1 MQSTSR
7 IAHVFVILLLWL
19 TGGCASDRPPSGGPL
34 DTTPLQVIFSDPAP
48 SAVHVSTERI
58 RLTFN
63 HAVSARQLLNTVMI
77 APAIGDY
84 DISVSGRT
92 MEITGFK
99 PLEQDQTYILSLD
112 KKLRDNSDRAF
123 TTPYTMA
130 FSTGT
135 VIDDGI
141 ISGKVI
147 NADFSPATNALIVAF
162 SEDHKTSDNGSLLQR
177 EPDYFAETDG
187 SGAFSLKHMAKGLYR
202 IVAFNDRNGNL
213 RINAATEEVALC
225 SKAVLATGSSDL
237 LFRLS
242 GTHPDTGKLPSGIT
256 NNLPDAAATGTISG
270 TCFASG
276 PYVIVE
282 ASSKTAS
289 FRTTASRDRNGS
301 FQYVFSELPSGSY
314 TISAFSPSDSKR
326 PNSERQWNPGS
337 IEPFQPAEPF
347 GFYPEKVTARP
358 RWTTE
363 HIDIRITTSK

>member
-7 IAHVFVILLLWL
+7 IKNGLVILLLWL

-34 DTTPLQVIFSDPAP
+34 DTTPLQVLFSEPAP
-48 SAVHVSTERI
+48 SAELVSTERI

-63 HAVSARQLLNTVMI
+63 HAVSARQLLNSVMI
-77 APAIGDY
+77 SPPIGDY

-99 PLEQDQTYILSLD
+99 PLEQNQTYILSLD
-112 KKLRDNSDRAF
+112 KKLRDNSERSF

-130 FSTGT
+130 FSTGAVIDEGVISGT
-135 VIDDGI
+135 VINTDC
-141 ISGKVI
+141 
-147 NADFSPATNALIVAF
+147 SPATNALIVAF
-162 SEDHKTSDNGSLLQR
+162 AEHQESSENGSLLQR

-187 SGAFSLKHMAKGLYR
+187 SGAFSLKHLSKGFYR

-225 SKAVLATGSSDL
+225 SRAVLATGSSEL

-242 GTHPDTGKLPSGIT
+242 GPHQNTGKLPSRIT
-256 NNLPDAAATGTISG
+256 NNLPAAAETGTISG
-270 TCFASG
+270 NCFAAG

-282 ASSKTAS
+282 ASSGTAS

-314 TISAFSPSDSKR
+314 TISAFTPSDSKR
-326 PNSERQWNPGS
+326 PESERQWNPGS

-347 GFYPEKVTARP
+347 GFYPEKVTVRP

-363 HIDIRITTSK
+363 HIDIRITTLK